1 MLGKDRTKRSEVL
14 IAKLW
19 KIRNKTNMRRMEAM
33 FKDRGCV
40 YHYETIRDW
49 FDDDKELSPCAIV
62 KLEPIIDELIKD
74 LKINGEV
81 RWWNLKSF
89 ENY

>member
-14 IAKLW
+14 ISKLW
-19 KIRNKTNMRRMEAM
+19 KIRNKTNMKVMEKRLGEM
-33 FKDRGCV
+33 GCY

-49 FDDDKELSPCAIV
+49 FDDEKALSPCAIV

-74 LKINGEV
+74 LKINGSV
-81 RWWNLKSF
+81 R
-89 ENY
+89 